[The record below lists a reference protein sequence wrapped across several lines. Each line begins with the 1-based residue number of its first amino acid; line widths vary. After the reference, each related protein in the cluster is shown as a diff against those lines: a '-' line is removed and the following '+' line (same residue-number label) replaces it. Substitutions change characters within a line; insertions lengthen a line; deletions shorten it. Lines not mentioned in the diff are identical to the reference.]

1 MLKKI
6 IFMMALI
13 MLTTLVS
20 VPAYANSSFDINK
33 AGVKFARGLTNIL
46 TCPGEYFYQ
55 IPESA
60 KQTPDYM
67 TAFFVD
73 LGRGTGFML
82 LRLGA
87 GVYDVL
93 TAPFPGKSDYK
104 PIMQPETIWGP
115 VGDFLTT

>member
-13 MLTTLVS
+13 MMTGLMS
-20 VPAYANSSFDINK
+20 APAYAKSSMDLNK
-33 AGVKFARGLTNIL
+33 ATVKFARGLTNIA

-55 IPESA
+55 IPASA
-60 KQTPDYM
+60 KETPDYM

-73 LGRGTGFML
+73 LGRGTGYML
-82 LRLGA
+82 LRFGA
-87 GVYDVL
+87 GLYDVL
-93 TAPFPGKSDYK
+93 TAPFPGTTDYK

>member
-6 IFMMALI
+6 IFVMALI
-13 MLTTLVS
+13 LSTTFVS
-20 VPAYANSSFDINK
+20 VSAYAAPSFDINK
-33 AGVKFARGLTNIL
+33 ATVKFARGLTNIA

-55 IPESA
+55 IPASA
-60 KQTPDYM
+60 KETPDYM
-67 TAFFVD
+67 TAFFVA
-73 LGRGTGFML
+73 LARGTGFTL

-87 GVYDVL
+87 GIYDVV
-93 TAPFPGKSDYK
+93 TAPFPGKTDYK